1 MAWTAIRNG
10 RLLLVGGCM
19 AAALATGAALRA
31 DLMVNHGF
39 NTASGKDLTSFA
51 APSRVSTQAASPV
64 GDEGYWLT
72 RADVEN
78 PIPFGKQL
86 SVGDRITIA
95 GRDGRQRILEV
106 VDLRSLG
113 EPLTKAVTGAH
124 PMRLL
129 LVTCRIVDET
139 NREAGAPVR
148 FIIEG
153 EPTETQPVQRAAS
166 GKAL

>member
-10 RLLLVGGCM
+10 RLLLVVVCM
-19 AAALATGAALRA
+19 AAAFATGAALRA
-31 DLMVNHGF
+31 DLMVSHGF
-39 NTASGKDLTSFA
+39 NTASGKDLTSFT
-51 APSRVSTQAASPV
+51 APSRVSTRATSPV

-72 RADVEN
+72 RAEVEN
-78 PIPFGKQL
+78 PIPLGKQL

>member
-10 RLLLVGGCM
+10 RLLLIGGCA

-31 DLMVNHGF
+31 DMMVSHGF
-39 NTASGKDLTSFA
+39 NTASGKGLTSFT
-51 APSRVSTQAASPV
+51 APSQVSTRATSPV

-72 RADVEN
+72 RAEVEN

-113 EPLTKAVTGAH
+113 EPLTKAVTGTH

-153 EPTETQPVQRAAS
+153 EPTDTQPVQRAAS

>member
-10 RLLLVGGCM
+10 RLLLIGGC
-19 AAALATGAALRA
+19 AAAAVVAGGALRA
-31 DLMVNHGF
+31 DLMVSHGF
-39 NTASGKDLTSFA
+39 NTVDGKGPTSFTA
-51 APSRVSTQAASPV
+51 LSRITSRTASPV

-78 PIPFGKQL
+78 PIPFAKQL
-86 SVGDRITIA
+86 SVGDRITIT
-95 GRDGRQRILEV
+95 GQDGRQRVLEV
-106 VDLRSLG
+106 SDLRSLG
-113 EPLTKAVTGAH
+113 EPLTNAVTGTH

-129 LVTCRIVDET
+129 LVTCRIIDEN
-139 NREAGAPVR
+139 NREAGAPIR

-153 EPTETQPVQRAAS
+153 EPTEKPPVQRSAS